1 MEALHRLVENALNRF
16 EFVVN
21 RVIIYEWEQKID
33 EVVIYVSNLPK
44 ERTSLLTVDIT
55 PAHLRV
61 GLVGNERWFID
72 EDTFGTVDVAESTW
86 ALEDEVLVIYLQK
99 ANRGVVWECALKRFA
114 ARLDPMQMDQVRQD
128 LMRERWSRENPGMD
142 FSSAVFNG
150 QAPDPRSFMD
160 GCRYT

>member
-1 MEALHRLVENALNRF
+1 MEALHRRVNKDLNRF
-16 EFVVN
+16 AFVVN
-21 RVIIYEWEQKID
+21 EVAIYEWEQTID
-33 EVVIYVSNLPK
+33 EVVVYITNLP
-44 ERTSLLTVDIT
+44 EQRAGLRVDIT
-55 PAHLRV
+55 PSHLRV
-61 GLVGNERWFID
+61 GLAGKPWFID

-99 ANRGVVWECALKRFA
+99 ANRGVVWECALTRFD
-114 ARLDPMQMDQVRQD
+114 ARLDPMQVDRVRQE

-142 FSSAVFNG
+142 FSSATFNG